1 MRITIGNTLT
11 TSVNKK
17 NSKFLNKQVA
27 KKKAKTTFPGSSTEL
42 NELSGLGTIN
52 EIESNEN

>member
-1 MRITIGNTLT
+1 MKITIGNTLT

-17 NSKFLNKQVA
+17 NLKFLGKQGG
-27 KKKAKTTFPGSSTEL
+27 KKKAKTYIGTSTEL
-42 NELSGLGTIN
+42 NEISGLGTIN